1 MDRTNNNMTGPGGR
15 KIKSKQF
22 YLRWANPTLA
32 QHRDDNAYIQ
42 YCMVINRLERDYGID
57 RVSNIIRPWREY
69 EPAKKLELAK
79 WLAETLDNEECQ
91 CREDRGEDCAVC
103 KQQKAKYYGDRIPIV
118 GEL

>member
-1 MDRTNNNMTGPGGR
+1 MDRTNNNMTGTGGR

-69 EPAKKLELAK
+69 EPAKKLRLAQ
-79 WLAETLDNEECQ
+79 WLADMLDNEECY
-91 CREDRGEDCAVC
+91 CNDGREAVC
-103 KQQKAKYYGDRIPIV
+103 PVCASQQQQKFGDRIPFG
-118 GEL
+118 GE